1 MIHVTE
7 TVALDEHEIQ
17 ERFVRAMGPR
27 SQNLNRD
34 ATAVELRLDVA
45 RSSLPRDVKKRL
57 IALGGRHVTSDG
69 VLVVVGRLDRSQVR
83 NRAAAHARLFA
94 LVERAAKP
102 PRPRKATQISPA
114 ARQKRMVA
122 KERQSAVKRSRV
134 RQGED

>member
-17 ERFVRAMGPR
+17 ERCVRAMGPR
-27 SQNLNRD
+27 RQNVNRD

-45 RSSLPRDVKKRL
+45 RSSLPQEVKSRL
-57 IALGGRHVTSDG
+57 IAIGGRHVTSDG

-83 NRAAAHARLFA
+83 NRAAAHARLYA

-102 PRPRKATQISPA
+102 PKKRKATRLSPA
-114 ARQKRMVA
+114 AQQKRMVA
-122 KERQSAVKRSRV
+122 KERQSAVKRSRSS
-134 RQGED
+134 QAED